1 MRADLSQPTLG
12 LLRRILEELQPE
24 EYVEGDIVQFW
35 RNELFDFGFAPTII
49 DVAASYSFK
58 WSEIIPDL
66 FVGRFGRQNSYFSDA
81 MSPSLCEQTL
91 KRLAAFGLFHSRGI
105 ALGDKFR
112 KSLAEDGFDLKGN
125 SNSDLSVPAEIQQK
139 LNSPLS
145 STELEITNLVL
156 DRFLNFHES
165 SPRKPLVIKFSA
177 PDVLDR
183 LVQCSILKVQN
194 REHYLPLSLA
204 FHYSGNAAS
213 LDRAM
218 KSVDFTLHVLQ
229 NLYRAEPD
237 KPESHFTVEEVETH
251 ARKMYEKFEP
261 DSLKL
266 GLYLVQELSGVLDG
280 WGCNTQRTE
289 LVFVRICE
297 RIVALDIS
305 AAWDELIGLRK
316 NFIEREQLKKILP
329 RDDQFRKDTA
339 TPSSKTIA
347 SAKMAERD
355 TSDTP
360 VAFISYSWDS
370 DRHKQWVLALA
381 NRLQE
386 HGGVKIIL
394 DRWHLIPGKDKNLF
408 MEKSIADSEFVI
420 LICSRGYAGRADN
433 RQGGVGYESTIITAQ
448 LAENIEQQK
457 FIPVLREGDWK
468 SSLPIWIKSKV
479 GVDLS
484 GDPYSDE
491 QYHNLLRALHSAPLQ
506 PPPIGPKPI
515 FEETPTLSLS
525 LPPPNEDQ
533 SSWPDVILECQ
544 WPSLVHESR
553 IPGSHIVRKRPW
565 MLRHGGPGAVYNV
578 HIHNIDFGE
587 YKASFPFPVRTLTDT
602 ATVHPII
609 CRKLDGK
616 SDEAVVIATHDLE
629 SLIHNPPSGCDVG
642 QYAVEVDGTE
652 DEEIRLGD
660 FVFEVEI
667 PVAISYDDKN
677 GNQFRIKYLLHYD
690 TYMEKG
696 EMIRTG
702 KIEKIAPI

>member
-1 MRADLSQPTLG
+1 
-12 LLRRILEELQPE
+12 
-24 EYVEGDIVQFW
+24 VQFW
-35 RNELFDFGFAPTII
+35 RNALFDFGFAPAII
-49 DVAASYSFK
+49 DAAASYSFK
-58 WSEIIPDL
+58 WGEIIPDL
-66 FVGRFGRQNSYFSDA
+66 FVARFGRQNSYFSDA
-81 MSPSLCEQTL
+81 MSPSFCERTL

-112 KSLAEDGFDLKGN
+112 KSLAEDGFDLKGD

-145 STELEITNLVL
+145 STELEIPNLVL
-156 DRFLNFHES
+156 DRFLNLHES

-204 FHYSGNAAS
+204 FHYSENAAS
-213 LDRAM
+213 LDRAK
-218 KSVDFTLHVLQ
+218 KSVEITLHVLQ
-229 NLYRAEPD
+229 NLYRAGPD

-280 WGCNTQRTE
+280 WGCNAQGTE

-297 RIVALDIS
+297 RIIALDIS

-316 NFIEREQLKKILP
+316 NFIEREQLEKILP

-339 TPSSKTIA
+339 TPSSKAIA

-370 DRHKQWVLALA
+370 ERHKQWVLALA

-386 HGGVKIIL
+386 QGGVKIIL

-408 MEKSIADSEFVI
+408 MEKSIADSDFVI

-448 LAENIEQQK
+448 LAANIEQQK

-468 SSLPIWIKSKV
+468 ISLPIWIKSKV

-515 FEETPTLSLS
+515 FEKTLTLNLPLPTAD
-525 LPPPNEDQ
+525 EDR
-533 SSWPDVILECQ
+533 SGWPDVILECQ

-553 IPGSHIVRKRPW
+553 IPGTHIVRKRPW
-565 MLRHGGPGAVYNV
+565 MLRPVGPGAVYNV
-578 HIHNIDFGE
+578 HIHDINFGE
-587 YKASFPFPVRTLTDT
+587 YEIKFPAQVRTLTD
-602 ATVHPII
+602 AVTVVPIV
-609 CRKLDGK
+609 CRKVDGAPDVAEII
-616 SDEAVVIATHDLE
+616 SSHDLE
-629 SLIHNPPSGCDVG
+629 SLIHDPPSGCDIWE
-642 QYAVEVDGTE
+642 YAVKTYGISGTE
-652 DEEIRLGD
+652 DEEMEPDGSLS
-660 FVFEVEI
+660 EVEI
-667 PVAISYDDKN
+667 PVTVSYDDKN
-677 GNQFRIKYLLHYD
+677 GTRFKIKYHLRYQ
-690 TYMEKG
+690 TCIEKG

-702 KIEKIAPI
+702 SIEKIFPK